1 MVKKILVIHA
11 YSRKNSGDGLLVDA
25 TTQIIHD
32 AFEETSDIHYLCMDA
47 DSFSDLSN
55 NIQLSSTS
63 PNIVQKISG
72 SFKSIIQYLIH
83 KPLIFPIPVH
93 DIDLIVAVGGGYMRS
108 ISALQSLKAM
118 IAHGAQLRCAVSSNR
133 PTVYLSQSAGPFH
146 CVSGRIMRS
155 DLQKISLLCLRD
167 DRSMEQV
174 GGSNCVRMPDLA
186 VFAIARSIGTRT
198 AQLCTD
204 NVMFIGRKLNGSS
217 RRQNIYEMKLKSCF
231 DQIDNAYL
239 AVQSKGRGN
248 DDPAF
253 YRDVFGEIH
262 APDVRHVLESEK
274 KPAACVS
281 VRLHGALESIL
292 QGIPT
297 VHLSYERKGFGA
309 YQDLGISEFV
319 HNVYDFDVETVVR
332 QISQLRAEPELFWL
346 KIQNSAEVLEAKYS
360 ELISRIRGIV

>member
-11 YSRKNSGDGLLVDA
+11 YSRRNSGDGLLVDA
-25 TTQIIHD
+25 TTRIIHE
-32 AFEETSDIHYLCMDA
+32 AFGATSDIRYLCMDA

-55 NIQLSSTS
+55 NIQLASTS
-63 PNIVQKISG
+63 TNFIERISG
-72 SFKSIIQYLIH
+72 SFKSVIQYFTH

-108 ISALQSLKAM
+108 ISAFQSLKAM

-146 CVSGRIMRS
+146 CVSGRLMRS
-155 DLQKISLLCLRD
+155 DLQKVSLLCLRD

-174 GGSNCVRMPDLA
+174 GGSNCVRTPDLA
-186 VFAIARSIGTRT
+186 VFAIARSIGTST
-198 AQLCTD
+198 AQMRTED
-204 NVMFIGRKLNGSS
+204 VMFIGRKLNGSS
-217 RRQNIYEMKLKSCF
+217 RRQNFYEMKLKSCF
-231 DQIDNAYL
+231 HQVENAYL

-262 APDVRHVLESEK
+262 APDVRHVLESDK

-292 QGIPT
+292 QGVPT

-332 QISQLRAEPELFWL
+332 QISQLRADPDSFWR
-346 KIQNSAEVLEAKYS
+346 KIQNNKGILEEKYS
-360 ELISRIRGIV
+360 EFISRIREIV